1 LTSNHGQVE
10 PISSVPG
17 GTPSDDVPS
26 ILATGRSGVTTIFAS
41 MTSRHPE
48 GRDAEYLR
56 WHTFD
61 HRPEQYRLPGLR
73 SSLRLVSTPE
83 CRAARPVSAEHYD
96 AVDHIVTYF
105 FADLAGLEIGR
116 TLTEALQE
124 AGRIPEMLPSVEAAL
139 FRLEGITAAPRIK
152 IGADV
157 LPWWPSRG
165 VYVLIER
172 GAAPAGDL
180 TDVPGVGG
188 VWWASLTQLQV
199 GLQLFNTNDG
209 RQLTYCFLDDDPV
222 TTAAQLAPV
231 LDDRWASQEIVPLL
245 AAPFYPVAGYDFDR
259 HLP

>member
-1 LTSNHGQVE
+1 
-10 PISSVPG
+10 
-17 GTPSDDVPS
+17 
-26 ILATGRSGVTTIFAS
+26 

-73 SSLRLVSTPE
+73 SSLRLVSTPD
-83 CRAARPVSAEHYD
+83 CRAARAVSTDRYD

-105 FADLAGLEIGR
+105 FADPAGLELGR

-124 AGRIPEMLPSVEAAL
+124 AGRIPEMLPSVEAAV

-152 IGADV
+152 VGADV

-165 VYVLIER
+165 VYVLMER
-172 GAAPAGDL
+172 GPAPAGDL
-180 TDVPGVGG
+180 AAVPGVGG
-188 VWWASLTQLQV
+188 VWWASLAQLQV
-199 GLQLFNTNDG
+199 GLQPFDADD
-209 RQLTYCFLDDDPV
+209 QLQLAYCFLDADPV
-222 TTAAQLAPV
+222 IAAAQLAPV
-231 LDDRWASQEIVPLL
+231 LHDRWASQEIVPLL
-245 AAPFYPVAGYDFDR
+245 AAPFHPVAGYDFDR

>member
-1 LTSNHGQVE
+1 MTTNHSQMESV
-10 PISSVPG
+10 SSVPG
-17 GTPSDDVPS
+17 GTPSDEVPG

-41 MTSRHPE
+41 MTSRHPQ

-73 SSLRLVSTPE
+73 SSLRLVSTPA
-83 CRAARPVSAEHYD
+83 CRATRAVSADHYD

-105 FADLAGLEIGR
+105 FADLAGLEVGR
-116 TLTEALQE
+116 ALTEELQQ
-124 AGRIPEMLPSVEAAL
+124 AGRIPEMLPSVEAAV
-139 FRLEGITAAPRIK
+139 FRLEGISAAPRIK
-152 IGADV
+152 VGADV

-165 VYVLIER
+165 VYVLIEQ

-180 TDVPGVGG
+180 AEVPGVGG
-188 VWWASLTQLQV
+188 VWWASLAQLQV
-199 GLQLFNTNDG
+199 GLQPFDAEDQ

-222 TTAAQLAPV
+222 VVAAGLLTV
-231 LDDRWASQEIVPLL
+231 LDDRWAGQKVVPLL
-245 AAPFYPVAGYDFDR
+245 AAPFHSVTGYDFDR